1 MIMKA
6 LKSSLSVLGAF
17 SASLVVSSATA
28 GIVAQIPGPDGRWDY
43 ASFDSAGHRILVS
56 KSYGVMALDL
66 ATRKLSTVAPGTHV
80 NASIALPNGR
90 ILITNEDVRTVTL
103 ANGSSGATES
113 TIAVGKDPDAAV
125 FDPASGN
132 AFVMNNGSGDI
143 SVIDVDKG
151 VEKRRVPVGGSL
163 EFAVVDGAGKLFV
176 NVEEKAEVAVLD
188 TRTLAIGGHYKLA
201 GCKEPSGLAYVVP
214 AHLLVSACANGHAKI
229 IDAKDGHEVGDVSI
243 GPRPDA
249 VLYDAARSRIYI
261 PTGGSLEVNG
271 EVTVL
276 SVGAD
281 GKVAL
286 AGRIATQR
294 GARTIAQDPETGLL
308 YLPTADYV
316 KGPRGPKA
324 VDGTF
329 RVLIVSPDLDAPK

>member
-6 LKSSLSVLGAF
+6 VKSLLGAMRVF
-17 SASLVVSSATA
+17 SASLVVSSSTA

-43 ASFDSAGHRILVS
+43 ASFDSAGHRILIS

-66 ATRKLSTVAPGTHV
+66 STRKLSTVAPGTHV
-80 NASIALPNGR
+80 NASTALPNGR

-103 ANGSSGATES
+103 ANGSSGAIES
-113 TIAVGKDPDAAV
+113 TITVGKDPDAAV

-143 SVIDVDKG
+143 SVIDIDKG
-151 VEKRRVPVGGSL
+151 DEKRRVPVGGAL
-163 EFAVVDGAGKLFV
+163 EFAAVDGAGKLFV
-176 NVEEKAEVAVLD
+176 NVEDKAEVAVLD
-188 TRTLAIGGHYKLA
+188 TRTLALGGHYKLA
-201 GCKEPSGLAYVVP
+201 GCKEPSGLAYVASV
-214 AHLLVSACANGHAKI
+214 HLLVSSCGNGHAKI

-249 VLYDAARSRIYI
+249 VLYDSARSRIYI
-261 PTGGSLEVNG
+261 PTGGSYELNG
-271 EVTVL
+271 ELTVL
-276 SVGAD
+276 SVGTD

-286 AGRIATQR
+286 AGRIPTQR

-316 KGPRGPKA
+316 KGLRGPKA

-329 RVLIVSPDLDAPK
+329 RI